1 VPKPVLHLDCCVL
14 SDEEVQSLCEHLSAQ
29 TGVTEIGIQT
39 FWMSVEEEDDE
50 NPLILNISVTP
61 AHWSSIVAASSD
73 PHEAAAKWL
82 IKLLYVWAED
92 KRDLVVGYDEKQNIV
107 ILGNPEEWEPI
118 L

>member
-1 VPKPVLHLDCCVL
+1 M
-14 SDEEVQSLCEHLSAQ
+14 
-29 TGVTEIGIQT
+29 TEIGIQT

-61 AHWSSIVAASSD
+61 AHWSSIVSASSD

-92 KRDLVVGYDEKQNIV
+92 KRDLVVGYDETQNIV
-107 ILGNPEEWEPI
+107 ILVNPEEWEESSSPS
-118 L
+118 